1 MTGNS
6 GIAPKLLLDENIW
19 QGLAEALRQQ
29 GFDAIHVSEV
39 KRKGLDDE
47 SLLIYATENERA
59 ILTFNARHFEPLA
72 KKWFLEQR
80 EHAGI
85 IISDELSLGELL
97 RRTVNLLQAH
107 KGKEIKNIVHWLQAY
122 K

>member
-29 GFDAIHVSEV
+29 GFDAIHVREV
-39 KRKGLDDE
+39 QRNGLDDE
-47 SLLIYATENERA
+47 SQLIYATEHERA

-80 EHAGI
+80 EHTGI
-85 IISDELSLGELL
+85 IISDELPVGELL
-97 RRTVNLLQAH
+97 RRTVNLLQAR
-107 KGKEIKNIVHWLQAY
+107 KRTELKNTVHWLQAY